1 MERFAF
7 LKQLVMN
14 YTSLP
19 EDFSPDSPFASI
31 GMDSYDVV
39 DFMLTVEEK
48 FGITANDE
56 EILSMNCIR
65 DVEELI
71 TNCMKEDKAIMLKGI
86 AASQG
91 IAIAKVYKLEQ
102 PVLDIQMVE
111 SDPDQELSK
120 LDAAFAKTVEDIEKI
135 KEVASKSLAPEEL
148 AVFDAHL
155 MMAGDPE
162 LRTQIEDMIKNDKVN
177 AEYATEQVANM
188 MVSIFESMEDAYMRE
203 RAADI
208 KDVTFR
214 LKCNLCG
221 KVIPNLATLDSPVVV
236 IAKDLTP
243 SDTGSLNKKFAKGF
257 ATEIGGRTSHSAIM
271 ARSLEIPAVVGV
283 KGILEAANSG
293 DEVILDALNGEVIL
307 NPTEAQKAEYAAKGE
322 EYRKQKEALKAL
334 KDQPSVSTDG
344 HKVLLVGNIG
354 GPKDVDGVNANG
366 GEGVGLFRTEFL
378 YMKSEDDFPDEDTQ
392 FAAYKQVLEGMN
404 GKPVVIR
411 TLDIGGDKKLKY
423 YEFAEEMN
431 PFLGVRAVRFCL
443 IRKDV
448 FRTQLRA
455 LLRASVYG
463 KLCIMFPMIA
473 TVNEFKEAKQCYED
487 ARAEL
492 IAEGVKVSDDIEVG
506 CMIEIPAAAVLAD
519 QIAKYADFFSI
530 GTNDLVQ
537 YSMAADRMSEPVS
550 YLYQPLNPS
559 VLRLIKMT
567 IDGAHKNGKWCG
579 MCGEMAG
586 DELAAPILL
595 GLGLDEF
602 SMSATSILR
611 ARQIINSLSYEEMK
625 SLAAKAVECDTSEEV
640 TDLVKSVLKA

>member
-1 MERFAF
+1 
-7 LKQLVMN
+7 
-14 YTSLP
+14 
-19 EDFSPDSPFASI
+19 
-31 GMDSYDVV
+31 
-39 DFMLTVEEK
+39 
-48 FGITANDE
+48 
-56 EILSMNCIR
+56 
-65 DVEELI
+65 
-71 TNCMKEDKAIMLKGI
+71 MLKGI

-91 IAIAKVYKLEQ
+91 IAVAKVYKLQQ
-102 PVLDIQMVE
+102 PVLEIE
-111 SDPDQELSK
+111 RKEANAEEELAK
-120 LDAAFAKTVEDIEKI
+120 LDAAFKKTVEDIEKI

-155 MMAGDPE
+155 MMANDPE
-162 LRTQIEDMIKNDKVN
+162 LRSQIEDSIKNENVN

-188 MVSIFESMEDAYMRE
+188 MISIFESMEDAYMRE

-221 KVIPNLATLDSPVVV
+221 KVIPNLSTIDEPVVIV
-236 IAKDLTP
+236 AKDLTP
-243 SDTGSLNKKFAKGF
+243 SDTGSLNKEFAKGF

-283 KGILEAANSG
+283 AGILDAANEG

-307 NPTEAQKAEYAAKGE
+307 NPTAEQVAEYLKKGE
-322 EYRKQKEALKAL
+322 EYQAEKEALKAL
-334 KDQPSVSTDG
+334 KDQASVSTDG

-354 GPKDVDGVNANG
+354 SPKDVEGVVENG

-378 YMKSEDDFPDEDTQ
+378 YMKSEDWPDEETQ
-392 FAAYKQVLEGMN
+392 YQAYKSVLEGME

-423 YEFAEEMN
+423 YEFEEEMN

-443 IRKDV
+443 MRKDI

-455 LLRASVYG
+455 LLRASAYG

-473 TVNEFKEAKQCYED
+473 TVNEFKEAKKCYED

-492 IAEGVKVSDDIEVG
+492 IAEGVKVGDDVEVG

-530 GTNDLVQ
+530 GTNDLIQ
-537 YSMAADRMSEPVS
+537 YSMAADRMSQNVS

-559 VLRLIKMT
+559 ILRLIKMT

-586 DELAAPILL
+586 DEIAAPVLL

-611 ARQIINSLSYEEMK
+611 ARKMINGLSYEAMKEM
-625 SLAAKAVECDTSEEV
+625 AEKAVCCDTAEEV
-640 TDLVKSVLKA
+640 QELVKASI

>member
-1 MERFAF
+1 
-7 LKQLVMN
+7 
-14 YTSLP
+14 
-19 EDFSPDSPFASI
+19 
-31 GMDSYDVV
+31 
-39 DFMLTVEEK
+39 
-48 FGITANDE
+48 
-56 EILSMNCIR
+56 
-65 DVEELI
+65 
-71 TNCMKEDKAIMLKGI
+71 MLKGI

-91 IAIAKVYKLEQ
+91 IAVAKVYKLEQ
-102 PVLDIQMVE
+102 PVLDIVMKA
-111 SDPDQELSK
+111 SDPDEELAK
-120 LDAAFAKTVEDIEKI
+120 LDAAFTKTVEDIEKI

-162 LRTQIEDMIKNDKVN
+162 LRSQIEDMIKNDKVN

-188 MVSIFESMEDAYMRE
+188 MITIFESMEDAYMRE

-214 LKCNLCG
+214 LKCNLCR
-221 KVIPNLATLDSPVVV
+221 KIIPNLATIDTPVVIV
-236 IAKDLTP
+236 AKDLTP
-243 SDTGSLNKKFAKGF
+243 SDTGSLNKEFAKGF

-283 KGILEAANSG
+283 TGILEAANEG
-293 DEVILDALNGEVIL
+293 DEVILDAISGEVIL
-307 NPTEAQKAEYAAKGE
+307 NPTAEQVAEYTAKAEEFKA
-322 EYRKQKEALKAL
+322 QKEALKAL
-334 KDQPSVSTDG
+334 KDQPSISTDG

-354 GPKDVDGVNANG
+354 SPKDAEGVVENG

-378 YMKSEDDFPDEDTQ
+378 YMKSEDWPDEDTQ
-392 FAAYKQVLEGMN
+392 YEAYKAVLETMN

-423 YEFAEEMN
+423 YEFEEELN

-443 IRKDV
+443 MRKDI

-455 LLRASVYG
+455 LLRASAFG

-473 TVNEFKEAKQCYED
+473 TVQEFKDAKACYEE

-492 IAEGVKVSDDIEVG
+492 IAEGVKVGDDVEVG

-519 QIAKYADFFSI
+519 QLSKYADFFSI
-530 GTNDLVQ
+530 GTNDLIQ
-537 YSMAADRMSEPVS
+537 YSMAADRMSQPVS

-559 VLRLIKMT
+559 ILRLVKMT

-586 DELAAPILL
+586 DETAAPLLL

-602 SMSATSILR
+602 SMSATSILK

-625 SLAAKAVECDTSEEV
+625 DLAAKAVECDTMEDVAALCAE
-640 TDLVKSVLKA
+640 TLK